1 MDEAYPL
8 TPTSPPPPT
17 PLFLLYSHPASHQ
30 GAALGRGGPSYQKNG
45 RVRDISPPYSLGCV
59 RPCVRNNTVSNN
71 NRNSPGC
78 HDFIFVKQ
86 HQKTGN
92 QPPTGRS
99 LGDVVDKMLDG
110 SGAAAAARTWLAQR
124 RAAATAANGRLQSAC
139 GVRASAPIPHSWV
152 DFVFSLAKSRRR
164 TRCHRCALLP
174 RPLPRARTALS
185 CPLSLL
191 TPPLPP
197 LPCTH

>member
-1 MDEAYPL
+1 MIMYTCVYVYYCSSDIIA
-8 TPTSPPPPT
+8 TPPPT
-17 PLFLLYSHPASHQ
+17 GVQPWGGVARLTRRT
-30 GAALGRGGPSYQKNG
+30 AACE
-45 RVRDISPPYSLGCV
+45 ISPPPYSLGCV
-59 RPCVRNNTVSNN
+59 RACVITRCQTTTEIHQAVTTSYLL
-71 NRNSPGC
+71 
-78 HDFIFVKQ
+78 KQ

-174 RPLPRARTALS
+174 PFSPHTPSPALA
-185 CPLSLL
+185 LH
-191 TPPLPP
+191 
-197 LPCTH
+197 TH

>member
-1 MDEAYPL
+1 MVASL
-8 TPTSPPPPT
+8 TRRTAACEISPPPI
-17 PLFLLYSHPASHQ
+17 
-30 GAALGRGGPSYQKNG
+30 ALGAS
-45 RVRDISPPYSLGCV
+45 VRACV
-59 RPCVRNNTVSNN
+59 INLNLAR
-71 NRNSPGC
+71 SPGC

-174 RPLPRARTALS
+174 RPLPRARTAAHS
-185 CPLSLL
+185 ARSHMPR
-191 TPPLPP
+191 TP
-197 LPCTH
+197 CRRRGQ